1 VQEQADTYPPAA
13 AQTLIRECI
22 TSYATLL
29 ASEHSAT
36 PPDEIIARATQA
48 AAAVLGA
55 PLAKRVLLFF
65 ALLLVPGGPADHT
78 AGLLSLLHYDGK
90 VRRLLTPLRILQ
102 CSNAC
107 NVSAITMRLEL
118 CLCNGPAGCG

>member
-1 VQEQADTYPPAA
+1 MQEQADTYPPAA

-36 PPDEIIARATQA
+36 PPDKIIARATQA

-90 VRRLLTPLRILQ
+90 VRRLLTPLRILKG
-102 CSNAC
+102 
-107 NVSAITMRLEL
+107 T
-118 CLCNGPAGCG
+118 LCNARTHAM